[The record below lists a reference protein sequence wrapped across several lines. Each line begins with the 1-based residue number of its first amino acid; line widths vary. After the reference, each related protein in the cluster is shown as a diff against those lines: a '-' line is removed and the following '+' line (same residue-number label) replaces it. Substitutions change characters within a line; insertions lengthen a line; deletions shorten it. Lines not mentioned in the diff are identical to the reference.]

1 MNTNLTLERS
11 GNPAE
16 IHVLYGGNAQNLYCA
31 GEISEDVAMEFG
43 MCLPIFRVHA
53 FFIFSLT
60 SPLHTYVAFKVLI
73 PPIQQ
78 TRNKEDSNKIDQ
90 QICILK
96 LDNTNE
102 LDNWQ
107 RRILCMGPRVNF
119 GFQSRVWALGV
130 PACAELHGSV

>member
-16 IHVLYGGNAQNLYCA
+16 IHVLYGGNAQNRYCA
-31 GEISEDVAMEFG
+31 GEVSEDVAMEYG

-90 QICILK
+90 QICILNWTTPMN
-96 LDNTNE
+96 LATGNVGSCVWGQE
-102 LDNWQ
+102 LT
-107 RRILCMGPRVNF
+107 LGSKAGF
-119 GFQSRVWALGV
+119 GL
-130 PACAELHGSV
+130 